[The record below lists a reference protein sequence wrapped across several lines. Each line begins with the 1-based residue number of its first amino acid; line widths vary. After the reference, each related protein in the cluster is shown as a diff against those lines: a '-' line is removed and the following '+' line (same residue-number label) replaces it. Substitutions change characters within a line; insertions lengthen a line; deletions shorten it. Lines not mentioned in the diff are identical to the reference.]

1 MWVISRARLR
11 DFWERHADAER
22 LLQAWYQIVEAASW
36 SDWEDLRRT
45 FPSADRV
52 GRLTVFNVG
61 GNNYR
66 LVARVEYE
74 KHRVYIRAVMTHREY
89 DSNDWKQDPWF

>member
-11 DFWERHADAER
+11 EFWQRHPDAER
-22 LLQAWYQIVEAASW
+22 RLRAWYQIVEAARW
-36 SDWEDLRRT
+36 TDWEELRRT

-74 KHRVYIRAVMTHREY
+74 KHRVYVRAVMTHREY
-89 DSNDWKQDPWF
+89 DSNDWKNDPWF